1 MRRIV
6 ALPRILIA
14 VATLCLVSV
23 LSVAPQARERLVIGI
38 TQYPS
43 TMHPSIDS
51 MAAKSYILGMVHRPI
66 TRDGPDWEPRC
77 YLCVKLPSIED
88 GDAVIVERDEGPRG
102 VKTTYEILPEA
113 VWGDGTPVST
123 DDVLFTYEV
132 GLHPK
137 SGLGA
142 AELYRRILDIEVI
155 DAKTFTLDVEK
166 LTFGYESVDDFRL
179 LPAHLERP
187 IFEADPET
195 YRNRTLYDT
204 DPTNPGL
211 WMGPYR
217 VSEVVAGDYVAVV
230 RNERWWGEPP
240 AFDQIVVRAIENT
253 SALEANLRSGQI
265 DMIEGALGLTLDQG
279 IAFEKRHGDDYNIHF
294 QPGLIYEHIDLMLD
308 NPILADQRVRQAL
321 VYALDRESLN
331 TFLFDGRQPVAN
343 SSVNPLDWVYAEDVP
358 VYEFDT
364 DRANALL
371 DEAGWSNLKEG
382 IRHDAKGNP
391 MRFELMTTAGNTTRE
406 RVQQVLQDMW
416 RQVGVDVS
424 IRNEPARVFFGETVN
439 KRRFNS
445 MAMFAWI
452 SAPENVPRTTL
463 HSEEIPSEANGWS
476 GQNYTGF
483 VNPRMDELID
493 SIEIEL
499 DREARR
505 EMWRELQHLYAE
517 ELPAIPLYFR
527 ADTHIWPKWLGNVV
541 PTGHL
546 APSTL
551 EVETWT
557 VDEPS

>member
-1 MRRIV
+1 VLPYFVVVVATILLA
-6 ALPRILIA
+6 ALPN
-14 VATLCLVSV
+14 VS
-23 LSVAPQARERLVIGI
+23 SEARERLVIGI
-38 TQYPS
+38 TQFPS
-43 TMHPSIDS
+43 TLHPSIDS

-66 TRDGPDWEPRC
+66 TRDGADWQPRC
-77 YLCVKLPSIED
+77 YLCVKLPSLED
-88 GDAVIVERDEGPRG
+88 GDAVVVDRDAAPRG
-102 VKTTYEILPEA
+102 VRTTYQIAPEA

-123 DDVLFTYEV
+123 ADVVFTYEI
-132 GLHPK
+132 GSHPK

-142 AELYRRILDIEVI
+142 AELYRRILDIDVI
-155 DAKTFTLDVEK
+155 DDKTFTLDVEK
-166 LTFGYESVDDFRL
+166 LTFGYESIDDFRL

-211 WMGPYR
+211 WIGPYR
-217 VSEVVAGDYVAVV
+217 VSEVSSGDYVAVV
-230 RNERWWGEPP
+230 RNERWWGAEP

-279 IAFEKRHGDDYNIHF
+279 IAFEKRHSNDYKIHF

-308 NPILADQRVRQAL
+308 NPVLADLRVRQAL
-321 VYALDRESLN
+321 VYALDRESMN
-331 TFLFDGRQPVAN
+331 TFLFDGRQPVAH

-358 VYEFDT
+358 VYPFDI

-371 DEAGWSNLKEG
+371 DEAGWATIKDG
-382 IRHDAKGNP
+382 IRHNADGTP
-391 MRFELMTTAGNTTRE
+391 LRFELMTTAGNTTRE

-416 RQVGVDVS
+416 RQVGVEIT

-439 KRRFNS
+439 KRQFNA

-463 HSEEIPSEANGWS
+463 HSEEIPSAENGWS

-493 SIEIEL
+493 AIEIEL
-499 DREARR
+499 DRDPRR
-505 EMWRELQHLYAE
+505 ALWRELQDLYAE
-517 ELPAIPLYFR
+517 QLPAIPLYFR

-551 EVETWT
+551 HVEEWT
-557 VDEPS
+557 VD